1 MRLLCCGWDAC
12 FWSSALEGSTI
23 KQFHPV
29 VCCMWRQYLTAAWLI
44 CLCPSSKEL
53 GNYALGP
60 RLLDFMKC
68 CRQFE
73 HIFLVWDQLQRDRF
87 HNLPLNRHQDDV
99 PGVWCLRV
107 WCLRGY
113 GWLKKVLPYDM
124 GKMSDSC
131 TALLRV
137 SLLWSRAYRARVC
150 RPAQYLQVSALRWR
164 IDWSWPHFCS
174 DFGVSLCLCSL
185 LVLGDVSLL
194 HYCFS
199 LLQLPKVLGYL

>member
-1 MRLLCCGWDAC
+1 
-12 FWSSALEGSTI
+12 
-23 KQFHPV
+23 
-29 VCCMWRQYLTAAWLI
+29 MWRQYLTAARLI
-44 CLCPSSKEL
+44 CLCPSSNGL
-53 GNYALGP
+53 GNYAIGP
-60 RLLDFMKC
+60 RLLVFMKC
-68 CRQFE
+68 CRQFG
-73 HIFLVWDQLQRDRF
+73 HIFLVWYQLQRDRF
-87 HNLPLNRHQDDV
+87 HTLPLNRHQDGV
-99 PGVWCLRV
+99 PGV

-113 GWLKKVLPYDM
+113 GWRRCSHMTCIGKV
-124 GKMSDSC
+124 SDSR
-131 TALLRV
+131 TAFLKA
-137 SLLWSRAYRARVC
+137 SLLWSRPYRARVC